1 MSTKNKNYLLTKG
14 IKYAILISVTIT
26 IINSSKNNKPVPDAR
41 HPERNLNNE
50 KEKENID
57 YEEMGMYSMRLC
69 S

>member
-1 MSTKNKNYLLTKG
+1 MIKVLTNLHKCF
-14 IKYAILISVTIT
+14 ILISVIIT
-26 IINSSKNNKPVPDAR
+26 IISSDKNNKPVPDAR

-69 S
+69 L